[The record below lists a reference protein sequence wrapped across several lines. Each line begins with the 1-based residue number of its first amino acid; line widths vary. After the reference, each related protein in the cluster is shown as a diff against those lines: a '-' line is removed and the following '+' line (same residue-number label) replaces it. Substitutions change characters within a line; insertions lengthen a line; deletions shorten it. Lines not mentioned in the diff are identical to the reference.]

1 GFVATVLPSPPP
13 RLLTGSSL
21 LLTGQE
27 RRRGPP
33 SISARDIATVA
44 DHHQSP
50 PHRCSRRNRCPH
62 RHHNTALLP
71 LHSRVSYLSL
81 KRQTPSTT
89 PIAGV
94 EDENVFRMPIIG

>member
-1 GFVATVLPSPPP
+1 GFVATILPSPPP
-13 RLLTGSSL
+13 HLLTGSSL
-21 LLTGQE
+21 FLTGQE

-89 PIAGV
+89 PTAGV
-94 EDENVFRMPIIG
+94 EDKNVFRMPIIG